1 MFRGSVP
8 FFNKMFYFDICID
21 AAVGNNMVRSLYL
34 FPSFVQWEL
43 LAKLQCGI
51 TTRILALI
59 QFTSL
64 TQISSVFH
72 RSVCVCCHFKRCYI
86 HRIIQCITL
95 GDCFFGIIHWTF
107 VMLLYLSIVPF
118 FCWIVFQRYT
128 HAIVS
133 FSIHMFE
140 YIWSV
145 FLQNKLKSSIAES

>member
-8 FFNKMFYFDICID
+8 FFNKMLYFDICID
-21 AAVGNNMVRSLYL
+21 AAVGNNMARSLYL
-34 FPSFVQWEL
+34 FPSFIQWEL

-59 QFTSL
+59 QFTNL

-118 FCWIVFQRYT
+118 FAGQYSN
-128 HAIVS
+128 A
-133 FSIHMFE
+133 IHMPQ
-140 YIWSV
+140 
-145 FLQNKLKSSIAES
+145 FLSLFICLSTSGVYFSRIN